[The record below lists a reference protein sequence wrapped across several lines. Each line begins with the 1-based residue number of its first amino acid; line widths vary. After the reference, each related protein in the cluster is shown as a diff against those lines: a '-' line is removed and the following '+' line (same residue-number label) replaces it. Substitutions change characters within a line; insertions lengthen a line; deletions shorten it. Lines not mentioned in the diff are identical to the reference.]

1 MALRSS
7 GVGDKS
13 VIDRIL
19 GISGWS
25 LQRRES
31 AAAYMYISPWII
43 GFFLFTLIPMA
54 VSLYFS
60 FTEYNIIDSPVW
72 VGLKNYRDLIDD
84 PSFWQSLKVTL
95 SFALMALPAS
105 LAFGLFLAIL
115 LNQDIP
121 FVKLWRTLYFLPSVL
136 TGVAVVLLWVVIFN
150 PQIGVINNALKLVG
164 IKGPGWLHD
173 PDWALFSLVIMS
185 LWGVGQT
192 MIIYLAGLQNVP
204 TDMYD
209 AAKVDGANMLR
220 RFINITFP
228 MMSPVIFYNLIIGLI
243 ATFQYFTQA
252 YIASSSVGDEV
263 GGPVRSTL
271 FYNIYLYQSGFKFFE
286 MGYASA
292 LAWVLFVIILVLTV
306 LVFKSSPMWV
316 HYEGELRGRS

>member
-1 MALRSS
+1 MINRLL
-7 GVGDKS
+7 GV
-13 VIDRIL
+13 
-19 GISGWS
+19 SGWS
-25 LQRRES
+25 LQKRES
-31 AAAYMYISPWII
+31 AAAYMYVSPWLL
-43 GFFLFTLIPMA
+43 GFFLFTLIPMVA
-54 VSLYFS
+54 SLYFS
-60 FTEYNIIDSPVW
+60 FTDYNIIDAPVW
-72 VGLKNYRDLIDD
+72 VGLKNYADLLDD
-84 PSFWQSLKVTL
+84 SSFWQSLKVTL

-105 LAFGLFLAIL
+105 LAFGLFLAVL

-136 TGVAVVLLWVVIFN
+136 TGVAVVLLWVVLFN
-150 PQIGVINNALKLVG
+150 PKIGAINNALKLVG

-192 MIIYLAGLQNVP
+192 MIIYLAGLQSVP

-209 AAKVDGANMLR
+209 AAKVDGAGMLR
-220 RFINITFP
+220 RFLNITIP

-252 YIASSSVGDEV
+252 YIASASIGDEV

-292 LAWVLFVIILVLTV
+292 LAWVLFIVILALTV

>member
-1 MALRSS
+1 MIGRLL
-7 GVGDKS
+7 GVN
-13 VIDRIL
+13 R
-19 GISGWS
+19 WS
-25 LQRRES
+25 LQKRES
-31 AAAYMYISPWII
+31 AAAYMYVSPWIV
-43 GFFLFTLIPMA
+43 GFFLFTLIPMVA
-54 VSLYFS
+54 SLYFS
-60 FTEYNIIDSPVW
+60 FTNYNIIDSPTW
-72 VGLKNYRDLIDD
+72 VGLKNYGDLIHD
-84 PSFWQSLKVTL
+84 PRFWQSLKVTL

-105 LAFGLFLAIL
+105 LAFGLILAIL
-115 LNQDIP
+115 LNQNIP

-173 PDWALFSLVIMS
+173 PDWALLALVIMS

-192 MIIYLAGLQNVP
+192 MIIYLAGLQSVP
-204 TDMYD
+204 TEMYD

-220 RFINITFP
+220 RFVNITLP
-228 MMSPVIFYNLIIGLI
+228 MMSPVIFFNLIMGLI

-252 YIASSSVGDEV
+252 YIASASVGDEV

-292 LAWVLFVIILVLTV
+292 LAWVLFVIILALTI
-306 LVFKSSPMWV
+306 LIFKSSPMWV
-316 HYEGELRGRS
+316 HYEGELSGRT

>member
-1 MALRSS
+1 MRLLD
-7 GVGDKS
+7 V
-13 VIDRIL
+13 
-19 GISGWS
+19 SGWS
-25 LQRRES
+25 LQKRES
-31 AAAYMYISPWII
+31 AAAYMYVSPWIL

-54 VSLYFS
+54 ASLYFS
-60 FTEYNIIDSPVW
+60 FTDYNIIDSPTW
-72 VGLKNYRDLIDD
+72 VGLKNYGDLIHDS
-84 PSFWQSLKVTL
+84 SFWQSLKVTL
-95 SFALMALPAS
+95 SFAMMALPAS
-105 LAFGLFLAIL
+105 LVFGLFLAVL

-121 FVKLWRTLYFLPSVL
+121 YVKLWRTLYFLPSVL

-150 PQIGVINNALKLVG
+150 PSVGVINNALKLVG

-192 MIIYLAGLQNVP
+192 MIIYLAGLQSVP

-209 AAKVDGANMLR
+209 AAKVDGANVLR
-220 RFINITFP
+220 RFVNITLP
-228 MMSPVIFYNLIIGLI
+228 LMSPVIFYNLVIGLI
-243 ATFQYFTQA
+243 ATFQFFTQA
-252 YIASSSVGDEV
+252 YIASSSVGREV

-292 LAWVLFVIILVLTV
+292 LAWVLFIIILSLTI
-306 LVFKSSPMWV
+306 LVFKSSPLWV